1 MAEHLHLKIRREI
14 WGYDKSENLETS
26 DLLSVKYQ
34 VLADFETSYHIGN
47 RGKINIVFI
56 CSQFGKI

>member
-34 VLADFETSYHIGN
+34 VLKS
-47 RGKINIVFI
+47 
-56 CSQFGKI
+56 